1 MQEIYFYIARDLKE
15 ENIAKRTVKKIMNA
29 IVNLCIFP
37 KKYKRIKQSEDIR
50 KMLLERYVVIY
61 KVDNKNR
68 KDFYFTYISW
78 KSRLF

>member
-37 KKYKRIKQSEDIR
+37 EKYKRIKQSEDIR